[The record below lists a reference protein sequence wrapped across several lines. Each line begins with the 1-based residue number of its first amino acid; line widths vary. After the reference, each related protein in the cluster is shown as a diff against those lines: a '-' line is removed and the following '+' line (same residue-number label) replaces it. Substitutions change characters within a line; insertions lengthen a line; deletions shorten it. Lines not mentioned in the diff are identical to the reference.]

1 MGFPNTDNCITI
13 FSDGVAAIPAF
24 TAVRMTAAATAAVP
38 GVGDSILGIAQQ
50 GVALGDT
57 TTPINVCITGITHA
71 LAGAAITNIL
81 GSQPLMVEAATGR
94 LVTFVAAGGNTHC
107 ANYIPMPADDDAA
120 DGDVM
125 RVQLVN
131 NPLLT

>member
-1 MGFPNTDNCITI
+1 MGFPNPDNCITV
-13 FSDGVAAIPAF
+13 FSDGVAAIPALA
-24 TAVRMTAAATAAVP
+24 AVRMTATGAVAIP

-57 TTPINVCITGITHA
+57 TTAIKVCIMGITHA

-94 LVTFVAAGGNTHC
+94 LVTFVGAGGNTHC

-125 RVQLVN
+125 RVQIVN